1 MEDCS
6 AVCQMFCADD
16 AGSREAVVFTDH
28 ASKFV
33 GGKGG
38 RMIHLTGI
46 TPGRQGSLGQ
56 YSF

>member
-1 MEDCS
+1 
-6 AVCQMFCADD
+6 MFCADD